1 MADRRL
7 DEGVAVL
14 RLRFEAIIALLRSRD
29 EGLPEISPRSGPS
42 RGFSHRVEVV
52 VDCPDC
58 LDRQSDG
65 LSTFGCETCGGS
77 RVVRSFR
84 ERDPYAVGDDE
95 KVMSY
100 GITVDKWEA
109 EDRRKADLASLES
122 QLEPPFKSPGD
133 EIAHANAHPF
143 PWEIERARLYRK
155 WDFAALDLAL
165 AELRVADE
173 QACRVLHGVY
183 VYGYAAHSSRLA
195 AVVLRG
201 LVFVEARMPD
211 PIRAPG
217 FYTPK
222 PRALERRDR
231 KMAS

>member
-1 MADRRL
+1 MTGSP
-7 DEGVAVL
+7 EL
-14 RLRFEAIIALLRSRD
+14 RLRFEAIVALLRSRD
-29 EGLPEISPRSGPS
+29 EGLPEISPRDGPT

-58 LDRQSDG
+58 LERRSDG
-65 LSTFGCETCGGS
+65 LPTFGCETCGGAH
-77 RVVRSFR
+77 VVRSFR
-84 ERDPYAVGDDE
+84 EHDPYA
-95 KVMSY
+95 
-100 GITVDKWEA
+100 IDKTQPFGLTPDRHEA
-109 EDRRKADLASLES
+109 RRRRDAELARLEEQTS
-122 QLEPPFKSPGD
+122 DPFASPED
-133 EIAHANAHPF
+133 EIAAANAHPYA
-143 PWEIERARLYRK
+143 WEIERRRLYRR

-183 VYGYAAHSSRLA
+183 VYGYAAHSSALA

-217 FYTPK
+217 FEHPAK
-222 PRALERRDR
+222 D
-231 KMAS
+231 KQASKRSAA

>member
-1 MADRRL
+1 MADRGL

-14 RLRFEAIIALLRSRD
+14 RLRFEAIVALLRSRD
-29 EGLPEISPRSGPS
+29 EGLPEISQRSGPS
-42 RGFSHRVEVV
+42 RGFSHDVEVL

-58 LDRQSDG
+58 LERRSDG
-65 LSTFGCETCGGS
+65 LATFGCETCGGS
-77 RVVRSFR
+77 GHLRSFR
-84 ERDPYAVGDDE
+84 GRDPYAIDKTQPFGLTPDRHESRRDRDAELARLAEQTRPAFRTSLDE
-95 KVMSY
+95 
-100 GITVDKWEA
+100 
-109 EDRRKADLASLES
+109 LAGLR
-122 QLEPPFKSPGD
+122 
-133 EIAHANAHPF
+133 PF

-217 FYTPK
+217 FDTPK
-222 PRALERRDR
+222 HPALERWDR
-231 KMAS
+231 RAAS